1 MVELFQIGVLG
12 DWVVD
17 LDQAG
22 LVVKM
27 LPRSILLESNRMLL
41 GAPDQKSLGGMIV
54 LQIGIVRNL
63 VKGYGK
69 ESVMRDP
76 ANDPMTGVVIQ
87 GKRGTLIETVRELGI
102 GTENETK
109 RETEG
114 VTAVIEIGTRI
125 MAGTET
131 RIEIGNVSA
140 LMAAAGT
147 VTEITS
153 VQVASRTLPG
163 TEITSVRDMNM
174 TVVTCRKLML
184 NMVMVSAA
192 ITNMNIT
199 EAMSSMVI
207 AKMDMGLRL
216 SAQSDMI
223 ITLMIHTVKWQP
235 FIRGNLTMQNL
246 KARRKVRHTREELPA

>member
-1 MVELFQIGVLG
+1 M
-12 DWVVD
+12 VD

-27 LPRSILLESNRMLL
+27 LPRSILLESSRMLL

-69 ESVMRDP
+69 GTVMRDHG
-76 ANDPMTGVVIQ
+76 NDPMTGVVIQ
-87 GKRGTLIETVRELGI
+87 GMSGTNIEIVRELGT
-102 GTENETK
+102 GTENEIR
-109 RETEG
+109 RETVG
-114 VTAVIEIGTRI
+114 VTAVIGIGTRI
-125 MAGTET
+125 MAGIET

-140 LMAAAGT
+140 LMAGAGI

-153 VQVASRTLPG
+153 VQVTSRTLPG
-163 TEITSVRDMNM
+163 TEITSVRGMNM

-184 NMVMVSAA
+184 NMVMVSPA
-192 ITNMNIT
+192 ITNMNII
-199 EAMSSMVI
+199 EAMSSMVMV
-207 AKMDMGLRL
+207 KMDMGLRL

-223 ITLMIHTVKWQP
+223 ITVMIHHTVKWQP
-235 FIRGNLTMQNL
+235 IIRVSLKMQNL
-246 KARRKVRHTREELPA
+246 KARRKVRHSRKEHQLNRAGDYMN